1 MDLGSLGVDTSKP
14 VSNEEQS
21 TRYRVII
28 TVTSAVRTPAGSVP
42 APLKGARARPGGS
55 DASPMLKAGPA
66 GYSESPAFRRT
77 KRDRVGPR
85 GSRERARG
93 VYQTYQATGGPS
105 ILVVG
110 LKRGMKWTSTKQIPK
125 VNTTRNNGHPLG
137 EQHTAHRRQ
146 LDERVVCL

>member
-1 MDLGSLGVDTSKP
+1 MSD
-14 VSNEEQS
+14 EQQF

-110 LKRGMKWTSTKQIPK
+110 L
-125 VNTTRNNGHPLG
+125 
-137 EQHTAHRRQ
+137 
-146 LDERVVCL
+146 RVSYSE

>member
-1 MDLGSLGVDTSKP
+1 MSD
-14 VSNEEQS
+14 EQQF

-28 TVTSAVRTPAGSVP
+28 TVTSAVRTPAGSDP

-93 VYQTYQATGGPS
+93 VYQTHQATGGPS
-105 ILVVG
+105 VL
-110 LKRGMKWTSTKQIPK
+110 LL
-125 VNTTRNNGHPLG
+125 TRVKAENGRFGFLWF
-137 EQHTAHRRQ
+137 AN
-146 LDERVVCL
+146 LALAVLLSSD

>member
-1 MDLGSLGVDTSKP
+1 MSD
-14 VSNEEQS
+14 EQQF

-28 TVTSAVRTPAGSVP
+28 IVTSGYRSAVRTPAGSVP

-93 VYQTYQATGGPS
+93 VYQTHQATGGPS
-105 ILVVG
+105 VLVVG
-110 LKRGMKWTSTKQIPK
+110 LNRTII
-125 VNTTRNNGHPLG
+125 V
-137 EQHTAHRRQ
+137 
-146 LDERVVCL
+146 

>member
-1 MDLGSLGVDTSKP
+1 MSD
-14 VSNEEQS
+14 EQQF

-110 LKRGMKWTSTKQIPK
+110 LTKMKIWTKIWEISLSTSFSAEKDQESSS
-125 VNTTRNNGHPLG
+125 TLRF
-137 EQHTAHRRQ
+137 EA
-146 LDERVVCL
+146 

>member
-1 MDLGSLGVDTSKP
+1 MSD
-14 VSNEEQS
+14 EQQF

-28 TVTSAVRTPAGSVP
+28 IVTSAVRTPAGSVP

-110 LKRGMKWTSTKQIPK
+110 LRRRAPIASGRLRGARGRAPVM
-125 VNTTRNNGHPLG
+125 H
-137 EQHTAHRRQ
+137 AHWCPGA
-146 LDERVVCL
+146 EP